1 MMFTS
6 PDSLLR
12 HEAML
17 LVRTLPLRIKNEQFQ
32 SRGSAPHVGSSAL
45 DSVLVKVSNLVRSL
59 FAWTLKLFLLRSAW
73 KHLQNVLSSVLYSSM
88 RYRTVRN
95 LHELLANCVSS
106 GYSNSEL
113 LEMSIASLEL
123 IFDFDR
129 TDPKILALRSQR
141 EMIDVSWLLLFS
153 IFLYFS

>member
-1 MMFTS
+1 MFTS

-32 SRGSAPHVGSSAL
+32 SRGSAPHAGSSAL
-45 DSVLVKVSNLVRSL
+45 DGVLAKVSSLVRSL
-59 FAWTLKLFLLRSAW
+59 FVWTLKLFLLRSAW

-88 RYRTVRN
+88 RYKPIRN

-129 TDPKILALRSQR
+129 ADPEILALRSQR
-141 EMIDVSWLLLFS
+141 EMIDVGYELRLFTISLS
-153 IFLYFS
+153 IS